1 MTGIDYGI
9 PFDEWDFSLCHADS
23 IELERQNVINKKKKV
38 AWIETVPEADA
49 QGEVARAYKRS
60 GDDRTG
66 NVDHIMKIHSLHPK
80 SLIDHLH
87 LYKTLM
93 HGDSPLSKV
102 QREMIGVV
110 VSALNRCEY

>member
-1 MTGIDYGI
+1 MTL
-9 PFDEWDFSLCHADS
+9 PS
-23 IELERQNVINKKKKV
+23 KPV
-38 AWIETVPEADA
+38 AFIETIPEDA
-49 QGEVARAYKRS
+49 ATGALKRAYQRA
-60 GDDRTG
+60 GDAKSLQ
-66 NVDHIMKIHSLHPK
+66 VDHIMKIHSLNPA

-93 HGDSPLSKV
+93 FGESPLSRA